1 MRLNFFFRNMLMGI
15 FPPSAGTAK
24 ILGLDIMENME
35 EIRRSIGM
43 CPQHNI
49 LFDL

>member
-1 MRLNFFFRNMLMGI
+1 MLMGV

-24 ILGLDIMENME
+24 ILGLDILEDMD
-35 EIRRSIGM
+35 EIRKNIGM

-49 LFDL
+49 LFDK